1 MKTLDNTTDDADWID
16 FLREYI
22 ADEDHGVYISDDSF
36 DHAFGTEKR
45 YSLRGG
51 NDGNVR
57 QRIAL
62 SEAVDEAD
70 LGPEAAQGTDV
81 LAAVFEW
88 LRGEAC
94 SYDCAHE
101 SGMYYDI
108 HTTPTAA
115 VVDANALLVT
125 WRWETN
131 P

>member
-1 MKTLDNTTDDADWID
+1 MKTLDSATDGPDWVD
-16 FLREYI
+16 LLRDYVD
-22 ADEDHGVYISDDSF
+22 DEDHGVEFSDDSF
-36 DHAFGTEKR
+36 DHAFGREKR

-62 SEAVDEAD
+62 PEAVAEAD
-70 LGPEAAQGTDV
+70 LNPETAQGTDV
-81 LAAVFEW
+81 LATVWDW
-88 LRGEAC
+88 LREAAS
-94 SYDCAHE
+94 SYDNEHP

>member
-1 MKTLDNTTDDADWID
+1 MKTLDNSTDGASWID

-22 ADEDHGVYISDDSF
+22 ADEDHGVNLSNDSF
-36 DHAFGTEKR
+36 DHAFGREVR
-45 YSLRGG
+45 YSLV
-51 NDGNVR
+51 DGVTDHVR

-125 WRWETN
+125 WRWEAN